1 MKKSSLEYKS
11 DDDSIMT
18 EQTEEVKELEPV
30 VLPVKNPIK
39 LVKRRVK
46 KIDVL
51 EGKELKEIIPK
62 SGPKPKKER
71 TQKQKEATQKML
83 AKLKEKREMIQKI
96 KEETSEIKKQQDDY
110 IREYVKKKLTEK
122 ELKKMAKD
130 LAKDDFSVADTI
142 ETKELDDLSDV
153 SELTDESDDYES
165 PPPKPPVLRRQKN
178 VIKKTPTTKQQFKQP
193 KQYLPPEEPKFKFT
207 FAD

>member
-1 MKKSSLEYKS
+1 MKKSSLEYNS
-11 DDDSIMT
+11 DDESLMT
-18 EQTEEVKELEPV
+18 EQTEEVKELETV
-30 VLPVKNPIK
+30 ILPDVKP
-39 LVKRRVK
+39 KRRTK

-62 SGPKPKKER
+62 SGPKPKRER

-83 AKLKEKREMIQKI
+83 AKLKEKREMIDKI
-96 KEETSEIKKQQDDY
+96 KEETKDIKKSQEDY
-110 IREYVKKKLTEK
+110 IKEYVKKKLTEK

-142 ETKELDDLSDV
+142 ETKEMDDLSDI

-165 PPPKPPVLRRQKN
+165 PPPKPVLRRQKN
-178 VIKKTPTTKQQFKQP
+178 VIKKTPTTKQQYKQP
-193 KQYLPPEEPKFKFT
+193 KQYLPPQEPEFKYR

>member
-1 MKKSSLEYKS
+1 MKKSSLEYNS
-11 DDDSIMT
+11 DDESLMT
-18 EQTEEVKELEPV
+18 EQTEEIKELEPV
-30 VLPVKNPIK
+30 VLPEVKP
-39 LVKRRVK
+39 KRRTK

-51 EGKELKEIIPK
+51 EGKEFKEIIPK
-62 SGPKPKKER
+62 SGPKPKRER

-83 AKLKEKREMIQKI
+83 AKLKEKREMIDKI
-96 KEETSEIKKQQDDY
+96 KEETKDIKKSQEDY
-110 IREYVKKKLTEK
+110 IKEYVKKKLTEK

-142 ETKELDDLSDV
+142 ETNDESDI

-165 PPPKPPVLRRQKN
+165 PPTLSKKDSMKLRQRKN
-178 VIKKTPTTKQQFKQP
+178 VIKKTPTTKQQYKQP
-193 KQYLPPEEPKFKFT
+193 KQYLPPEEPEFKYR

>member
-1 MKKSSLEYKS
+1 MKKSSLEYND
-11 DDDSIMT
+11 DDDSVMT

-30 VLPVKNPIK
+30 ILPDVKP
-39 LVKRRVK
+39 KRRTG

-51 EGKELKEIIPK
+51 EGKEFKEIIPK
-62 SGPKPKKER
+62 SGPKPKRER

-83 AKLKEKREMIQKI
+83 AKLKEKREMIDKI
-96 KEETSEIKKQQDDY
+96 KEETKYIKKSQEDY
-110 IREYVKKKLTEK
+110 IKEYVKKKLTEK

-142 ETKELDDLSDV
+142 ETNYESDM
-153 SELTDESDDYES
+153 SDITDESDDYES
-165 PPPKPPVLRRQKN
+165 PPPKPVLRRQKKN
-178 VIKKTPTTKQQFKQP
+178 VIKKTPTTKQQYKQP
-193 KQYLPPEEPKFKFT
+193 KQYLPPEEPEFKYR